1 VGRPSAV
8 GRTVVAYLDH
18 SCAELALSHDGA
30 LEQVRHIACPADP
43 QAPAPGVPVELV
55 AQLRRTF
62 AGLPQN
68 GAAGR
73 DQQLVVWDGGD
84 HSAQDLRL
92 LGERLGVAAQAQAL
106 SALGA
111 TGALPPQGAARF
123 GPAVALAAAGIDG
136 VLPMDF
142 AHARLTPPKPH
153 SALRSILLGAALAA
167 VLIAAGTY
175 FVLDTRQKEAQATA
189 LNERYDPKRPD
200 ILAAQAV
207 VARVTTAKSYY
218 GDAARPKFL
227 SCLRNILLAFP
238 DDGSVW
244 ATSLEVQSNL
254 KGQLVA
260 KAVNRNAALAM
271 MDRLRAGGKFTGV
284 TELDLHESSPN
295 SPEVVISIAFTFVGK
310 E

>member
-1 VGRPSAV
+1 
-8 GRTVVAYLDH
+8 
-18 SCAELALSHDGA
+18 
-30 LEQVRHIACPADP
+30 
-43 QAPAPGVPVELV
+43 VELV

-68 GAAGR
+68 GVAGR
-73 DQQLVVWDGGD
+73 EQPLMVWDGNG
-84 HSAQDLRL
+84 HSDQDLRL
-92 LGERLGVAAQAQAL
+92 LGERVGVTAQAQAL
-106 SALGA
+106 GSLGA
-111 TGALPPQGAARF
+111 TGSLPTEGAARF

-142 AHARLTPPKPH
+142 AHARLAPPKPR
-153 SALRSILLGAALAA
+153 SALRPILLGAALAA
-167 VLIAAGTY
+167 VLLAAGTY
-175 FVLDTRQKEAQATA
+175 FVLDTRQKDAQATA
-189 LNERYDPKRPD
+189 LNERYDPKRQD
-200 ILAAQAV
+200 ILDAQAV
-207 VARVTTAKSYY
+207 VTRVVTAKSYY
-218 GDAARPKFL
+218 GDAAHPRFL

-244 ATSLEVQSNL
+244 ATSLEVQGNL

-260 KAVNRNAALAM
+260 KAVSRNAALAM